1 MNTPVNAPMTSSVC
15 ATVRAPWT
23 QVTSAAVLL
32 PHDDIDTDQ
41 IIPARFLTTTQR
53 AGLGQY
59 CFNDWRYTEG
69 GEARPEFALNH
80 SANSG
85 RRILVA
91 GANFGCGSSREHAP
105 WALLDAGFDAIVAAS
120 FADIFRSNANRNGLL
135 TVAIGEQISA
145 LHAFV
150 REAPD
155 APLHIDL
162 ESQCMSWATGNAVS
176 FDIDAFTK
184 HGLLTGLD
192 ELGMLLAEVPMITDW
207 EQANGRGAA

>member
-1 MNTPVNAPMTSSVC
+1 MSAGAEAVPGA
-15 ATVRAPWT
+15 AVRAPWT

-59 CFNDWRYTEG
+59 CFNDWRYTES
-69 GEARPEFALNH
+69 GEARPEFALNNPVN
-80 SANSG
+80 AG

-105 WALLDAGFDAIVAAS
+105 WALLDAGFEAIVAAS

-135 TVAIGEQISA
+135 TVAIGEQITS
-145 LHAFV
+145 LHAFL
-150 REAPD
+150 RSAPASPMTIELEAQRVTWGAEQTVD
-155 APLHIDL
+155 F
-162 ESQCMSWATGNAVS
+162 AV
-176 FDIDAFTK
+176 DAFTK

-192 ELGMLLAEVPMITDW
+192 ELGMLVAELPHIREW
-207 EQANGRGAA
+207 EAATGRAPA